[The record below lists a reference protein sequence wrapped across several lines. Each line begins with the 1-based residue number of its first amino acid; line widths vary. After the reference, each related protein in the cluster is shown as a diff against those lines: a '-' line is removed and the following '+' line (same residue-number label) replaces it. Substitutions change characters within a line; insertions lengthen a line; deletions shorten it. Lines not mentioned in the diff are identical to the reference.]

1 METPNKIA
9 QLNDLLRKEGIG
21 GRVMITQGIQALSN
35 DTRKNI
41 FKAIREFDDFNED
54 NDPYGER
61 DFAALTV
68 DRERINFKF
77 DYYDKSMQYA
87 SEDPTDPTITER
99 VMTVLLAS
107 EY

>member
-1 METPNKIA
+1 
-9 QLNDLLRKEGIG
+9 
-21 GRVMITQGIQALSN
+21 MITQGIQALSVE
-35 DTRKNI
+35 TRKNI
-41 FKAIREFDDFNED
+41 FTAIRDFDDFNTD

-68 DRERINFKF
+68 DGERVNFKF
-77 DYYDKSMQYA
+77 DYYDKSLQYA

>member
-1 METPNKIA
+1 METQNKIA

-21 GRVMITQGIQALSN
+21 GHVMITQGIQSLSAEIR
-35 DTRKNI
+35 TNI
-41 FKAIREFDDFNED
+41 FRAIREFDDFNND

-61 DFAALTV
+61 DFAALSV
-68 DRERINFKF
+68 DGERINFKF
-77 DYYDKSMQYA
+77 DYYDKSMHYA